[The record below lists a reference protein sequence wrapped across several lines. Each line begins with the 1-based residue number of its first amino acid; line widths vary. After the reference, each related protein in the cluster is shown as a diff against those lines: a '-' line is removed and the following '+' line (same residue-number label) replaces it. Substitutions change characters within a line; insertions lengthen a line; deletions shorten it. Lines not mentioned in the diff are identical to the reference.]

1 MKAAVLYEVNKP
13 LVIEDV
19 SLQKPGPREVLIRT
33 SVAGLCHS
41 DLHFME
47 GLYPHPLPAVLG
59 HEFAGVV
66 EQVGSDVTYV
76 KPGDHVVTCL
86 SVFCGTCDNCTT
98 GRPVLCTDTTVKML
112 PGASNRLSWA
122 RSEKLN
128 QFLNLSSFAEQMLVH
143 ENAIVKIRKDMPL
156 DLAALIG
163 CGVITGYG
171 AVVNTAKVAPGESVV
186 VIGCGGVGMAAING
200 AQIAGAGRIIAV
212 DTNPAKLQL
221 ATKLGATDIV
231 DPRNGDVVQQVR
243 DLTGGGVHHSFEVL
257 GRKETAEQAFAM
269 LAPGGTATIVGMIPF
284 GQKIELHGFDFLRE
298 RKIQGS
304 SMGSNH
310 FRVDMPR
317 LVEFYM
323 RGRLH
328 LEDWISAKLKLSEI
342 NEGFAAM
349 KAGKTVRSVIVFDS
363 LAVVPAFAGTTLR
376 MLSPRHM
383 RRHREPAAVLP
394 RPAIGVAAG
403 GLLAVGRRVAGAR
416 VDDGKIAHQ
425 ANLDVMG
432 FEIADRHRHRRL
444 LEKAGAVDQRFVGI
458 GAIEIVG
465 EDFVEPLDV
474 GILDGIDVVAV
485 QGGQF
490 SEVVSHLSQS
500 PLLISSW

>member
-1 MKAAVLYEVNKP
+1 MKAAVLFEVNKP
-13 LVIEDV
+13 LMIEDISV
-19 SLQKPGPREVLIRT
+19 PNPGPREVLIRT
-33 SVAGLCHS
+33 KIAGLCHS

-59 HEFAGVV
+59 HESAGVV
-66 EQVGSDVTYV
+66 EKVGSDVTYV

-98 GRPVLCTDTTVKML
+98 GRTVLCTDTTVKML
-112 PGASNRLSWA
+112 PGASNRLQWS
-122 RSEKLN
+122 RTEKLN

-156 DLAALIG
+156 ELAALIG

-171 AVVNTAKVAPGESVV
+171 AVVNTAKVTAGETVAVV
-186 VIGCGGVGMAAING
+186 GCGGVGMAAING
-200 AQIAGAGRIIAV
+200 AAIAGAGRIIAI

-231 DPRNGDVVQQVR
+231 DPARGDVVQQVR
-243 DLTGGGVHHSFEVL
+243 ELTGGGVQHSFEVL
-257 GRKETAEQAFAM
+257 GRKETAEQCFAM

-298 RKIQGS
+298 RRIQGS

-317 LVEFYM
+317 LVEFYL

-342 NEGFAAM
+342 NEGFANM
-349 KAGKTVRSVIVFDS
+349 KAGKTLRSVIMFD
-363 LAVVPAFAGTTLR
+363 A
-376 MLSPRHM
+376 
-383 RRHREPAAVLP
+383 
-394 RPAIGVAAG
+394 
-403 GLLAVGRRVAGAR
+403 
-416 VDDGKIAHQ
+416 
-425 ANLDVMG
+425 
-432 FEIADRHRHRRL
+432 
-444 LEKAGAVDQRFVGI
+444 
-458 GAIEIVG
+458 
-465 EDFVEPLDV
+465 
-474 GILDGIDVVAV
+474 
-485 QGGQF
+485 
-490 SEVVSHLSQS
+490 
-500 PLLISSW
+500 

>member
-1 MKAAVLYEVNKP
+1 MKAAVLVEVNKP

-59 HEFAGVV
+59 HESAGVV

-86 SVFCGTCDNCTT
+86 SVFCGTCDNCST

-122 RSEKLN
+122 RAEKLN

-143 ENAIVKIRKDMPL
+143 ENAIVKIRQDMPL

-171 AVVNTAKVAPGESVV
+171 AVVNTAKVQPGETVV
-186 VIGCGGVGMAAING
+186 VIGSGGV
-200 AQIAGAGRIIAV
+200 IAV

-221 ATKLGATDIV
+221 ATKLGATDII

-243 DLTGGGVHHSFEVL
+243 DLTNGGVHHSFEVL
-257 GRKETAEQAFAM
+257 GRKETAEQAFGM
-269 LAPGGTATIVGMIPF
+269 LAAGGTATIVGMIPF

-298 RKIQGS
+298 RRIQGS

-317 LVEFYM
+317 LVDFYL

-342 NEGFAAM
+342 NDGFAAM
-349 KAGKTVRSVIVFDS
+349 KAGKTLRSVIMFDS
-363 LAVVPAFAGTTLR
+363 
-376 MLSPRHM
+376 
-383 RRHREPAAVLP
+383 
-394 RPAIGVAAG
+394 
-403 GLLAVGRRVAGAR
+403 
-416 VDDGKIAHQ
+416 
-425 ANLDVMG
+425 
-432 FEIADRHRHRRL
+432 
-444 LEKAGAVDQRFVGI
+444 
-458 GAIEIVG
+458 
-465 EDFVEPLDV
+465 
-474 GILDGIDVVAV
+474 
-485 QGGQF
+485 
-490 SEVVSHLSQS
+490 
-500 PLLISSW
+500 